1 MSLKLQNLRK
11 QFEEEELDAIL
22 ISSPENRRYMS
33 GFTGSAGWLLI
44 SADDATLATDFR
56 YIEQAGNQA
65 PDFQIYRIQRG
76 LGWLPEWTAEHN
88 VKRVG
93 FESQDVTISVHQAL
107 LKAIEETENSNHPE
121 LIPTS
126 GIVEKLRV
134 YKDADELLLLTEAI
148 RIADEAIDEVAP
160 RIEPGVTEE
169 SIAWELEKAMRERG
183 AEMISFDTIVGAGP
197 NGALPHHRADETVVK
212 PNDAIVIDMGAKYQG
227 YCSDLTRTVF
237 VGEPDDKF
245 RRIYDIVLKAQLAA
259 EEQVTAG
266 MTGKEVD
273 AIAREIIADA
283 GHGDDFGHSLGHGV
297 GLAVHE
303 YPHVGPTAEEDVLE
317 DGMVFTIEPG
327 IYLPGWGGV
336 RIEDI
341 VVLEGGKARVISKAK
356 KL

>member
-33 GFTGSAGWLLI
+33 GFTGSAGWLLV

-121 LIPTS
+121 LVPTS
-126 GIVEKLRV
+126 GVVEKLRV

-245 RRIYDIVLKAQLAA
+245 RRIYDIVLKAQVAA

-341 VVLEGGKARVISKAK
+341 VVLEGGTARVISKAK